1 MLLLKN
7 DIKYYDIDHNLQTI
21 FCCFH
26 IFWNLGFTNILFKN
40 SLIATIFIQN
50 GIYSD
55 YQKILNLL
63 KITIYKIFNFVNT
76 INFVGYIYGFLFFT
90 E

>member
-40 SLIATIFIQN
+40 SLIATIFSER
-50 GIYSD
+50 Y
-55 YQKILNLL
+55 
-63 KITIYKIFNFVNT
+63 
-76 INFVGYIYGFLFFT
+76 LFRLSKNSRLIKNNNI
-90 E
+90 